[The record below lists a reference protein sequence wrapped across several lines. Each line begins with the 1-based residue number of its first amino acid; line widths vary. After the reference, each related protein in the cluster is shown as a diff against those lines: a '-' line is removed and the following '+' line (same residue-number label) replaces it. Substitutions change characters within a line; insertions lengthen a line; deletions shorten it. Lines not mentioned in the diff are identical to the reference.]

1 MWLFD
6 AGSLAMSF
14 ASINRKR
21 SGSRFPQNGKTKI
34 SQVERKETFHQT
46 VGSLMLV
53 PCGQRTD
60 RDEKK
65 SR

>member
-1 MWLFD
+1 MQDL
-6 AGSLAMSF
+6 LRCRLPH
-14 ASINRKR
+14 SIRNRKR

-34 SQVERKETFHQT
+34 SQVERRETFHQT

-60 RDEKK
+60 CNEKK